1 MRQYVMDELHA
12 REYKIAWNNG
22 SLLLPET
29 IIADSK
35 EDNSDVFILNT
46 ENCFYEFIRTDSE
59 EVAEPL
65 LLSQLQ
71 AGGTYRLIVTNDA
84 GMYRLYTDFAVTV
97 ENIRCDKIEISCF

>member
-1 MRQYVMDELHA
+1 MKRQCGCHIETRRLWPELRKIVAIGVGEYSTSRQYVMDELHA

-46 ENCFYEFIRTDSE
+46 ENCF
-59 EVAEPL
+59 
-65 LLSQLQ
+65 
-71 AGGTYRLIVTNDA
+71 
-84 GMYRLYTDFAVTV
+84 
-97 ENIRCDKIEISCF
+97 